1 MSDTCDRIMSV
12 LLDSSDIES
21 ELNASREED
30 KGREEGEFEV
40 FMSES
45 NELPDLT
52 SSSNDSIE
60 LSVGGEA
67 IDHTWDE
74 GSYCFRDDVVY
85 VRNCESNNATEVWC
99 DESYTSVD
107 RRLGSNSSE
116 GVWCDESYTSVDRRP
131 ESNSS
136 DGVWRD
142 DSYTSLDRRLESNS
156 SGGVWCD
163 EESYTRETWVVGGEV
178 TTEECCVGDP
188 IALEQGD
195 DNGTEDELQRH
206 PNDTQGA
213 RDLYWDRVV
222 LIGEGRAGGSQPSSL
237 NGRSIQDPGFET
249 LGAEQRLT
257 GEFVRGS
264 RPFVSGQDGCY
275 NLNQDLGQ

>member
-1 MSDTCDRIMSV
+1 M
-12 LLDSSDIES
+12 
-21 ELNASREED
+21 
-30 KGREEGEFEV
+30 
-40 FMSES
+40 
-45 NELPDLT
+45 
-52 SSSNDSIE
+52 
-60 LSVGGEA
+60 
-67 IDHTWDE
+67 
-74 GSYCFRDDVVY
+74 
-85 VRNCESNNATEVWC
+85 
-99 DESYTSVD
+99 D
-107 RRLGSNSSE
+107 RRRESNSSG
-116 GVWCDESYTSVDRRP
+116 GVWCD
-131 ESNSS
+131 
-136 DGVWRD
+136 G
-142 DSYTSLDRRLESNS
+142 SYTSLDRQVRSNS
-156 SGGVWCD
+156 QVEVWCD